1 MPIRLRALVSLL
13 FVLVGGPLVAQ
24 GGGIGFSPTFR
35 FLKAVRE
42 RDGTVAT
49 EMTATPGA
57 TVINSRDPSSGDG
70 ALHILVR
77 GRDLGWLTFMLQRGA
92 RADLQ
97 SNDGAT
103 ALLLAA
109 QIGWREGA
117 ERLLIAR
124 ANPNLS
130 NRQGE
135 TPLIYAVRRFDVPM
149 VRLLMASG
157 ADPNQTDSLSGSSA
171 LDYARQDRRGQALI
185 PLLEARQARQARP
198 AQVQGPPAP
207 RQP

>member
-1 MPIRLRALVSLL
+1 MV
-13 FVLVGGPLVAQ
+13 
-24 GGGIGFSPTFR
+24 
-35 FLKAVRE
+35 
-42 RDGTVAT
+42 
-49 EMTATPGA
+49 
-57 TVINSRDPSSGDG
+57 NSRDPSNGDG

-77 GRDLGWLTFMLQRGA
+77 GRDLNWLTFMLQRGA

-109 QIGWREGA
+109 QIGWREGR
-117 ERLLIAR
+117 ERLLVAR

-157 ADPNQTDSLSGSSA
+157 ADPNQTDSLSGNSA

-185 PLLEARQARQARP
+185 PLLEARPQRP

>member
-1 MPIRLRALVSLL
+1 MSRQIRAFLAALLAVA
-13 FVLVGGPLVAQ
+13 GGPLIAQ
-24 GGGIGFSPTFR
+24 NMGFSPTYTF
-35 FLKAVRE
+35 FKAVRE
-42 RDGTVAT
+42 RDGAAAT
-49 EMTATPGA
+49 AATQTPGS
-57 TVINSRDPSSGDG
+57 TVINSRDPASGDG

-77 GRDLGWLTFMLQRGA
+77 GRDLNWLTFMLQRGA

-97 SNDGAT
+97 NGQGAT

-117 ERLLIAR
+117 ERLLGAR
-124 ANPNLS
+124 ANPNTP
-130 NRQGE
+130 NNQGE
-135 TPLIYAVRRFDVPM
+135 TPLIYAVRRFDGPM
-149 VRLLMASG
+149 TRLLMANG

-185 PLLEARQARQARP
+185 PILEARPQRP

>member
-1 MPIRLRALVSLL
+1 MPIRLRAFIAIL
-13 FVLVGGPLVAQ
+13 FVIAGGPLIAQ
-24 GGGIGFSPTFR
+24 SGGVGFSPGFR

-42 RDGTVAT
+42 RDGNVAT

-57 TVINSRDPSSGDG
+57 TVINSRDPSNGDG

-77 GRDLGWLTFMLQRGA
+77 GRDLNWLSFMLSRGA

-117 ERLLIAR
+117 ERLLAAR
-124 ANPNLS
+124 ANPNLP
-130 NRQGE
+130 NRGGE
-135 TPLIYAVRRFDVPM
+135 TPLIYAVRRFDAPM
-149 VRLLMASG
+149 VRLLMANG
-157 ADPNQTDSLSGSSA
+157 ADPNQTDSLSGNSA
-171 LDYARQDRRGQALI
+171 LDYARQDRRSQGLI
-185 PLLEARQARQARP
+185 PVLEARPQPPARP
-198 AQVQGPPAP
+198 VQGPTPP